1 MKEIYEH
8 FSPPFL
14 INSEKLSGKIR
25 NLTYRYLPDNSLFPK
40 ELSQYDPYIIRE
52 ILHNCIA
59 HQDYEKTGKIN
70 VVENQKNLF
79 LQI

>member
-1 MKEIYEH
+1 
-8 FSPPFL
+8 
-14 INSEKLSGKIR
+14 
-25 NLTYRYLPDNSLFPK
+25 LFPK

-70 VVENQKNLF
+70 VVEKPEELIFTNLGSF
-79 LQI
+79 IPMTIEM